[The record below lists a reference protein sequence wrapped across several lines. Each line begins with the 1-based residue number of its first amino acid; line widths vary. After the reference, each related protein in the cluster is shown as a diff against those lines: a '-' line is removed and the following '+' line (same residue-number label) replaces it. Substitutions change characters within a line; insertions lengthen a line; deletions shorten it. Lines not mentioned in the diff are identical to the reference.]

1 MFWGVAMSVSSVFAA
16 ESFVLENEFVRFE
29 VDSGGKLVSLK
40 NKSSGAEYAGNRDLW
55 RIIYSKADS
64 LENEWLPSDAD
75 VKVSKPSSDKIS
87 LSYGG
92 IFPVNIDC
100 SLDGKQVLLK
110 PSIKNSSKDLV
121 LREFQFPLIKNFPSP
136 EKYKA
141 IWSYSG
147 GGYASNAGKTLKKWV
162 DDAKTAY
169 MAEDYNAVERSLS
182 GRARTQLHFCGKYRQ
197 QGGAVHGKL
206 RRILPKNPTPIQ
218 GKGGRRQKK
227 PRN

>member
-1 MFWGVAMSVSSVFAA
+1 MSVSSAFAA

-136 EKYKA
+136 EK
-141 IWSYSG
+141 
-147 GGYASNAGKTLKKWV
+147 
-162 DDAKTAY
+162 
-169 MAEDYNAVERSLS
+169 
-182 GRARTQLHFCGKYRQ
+182 
-197 QGGAVHGKL
+197 
-206 RRILPKNPTPIQ
+206 P
-218 GKGGRRQKK
+218 
-227 PRN
+227 